1 MPGIFVPFPTC
12 SGKLDW
18 ITWNKLF
25 PCETKDFSK
34 LSFKCFSSGASLFSF
49 NFLETKKAS
58 PKVGGMVKVE
68 GAETRHTLPSLS

>member
-18 ITWNKLF
+18 ITWNKRF
-25 PCETKDFSK
+25 SCETKDFS
-34 LSFKCFSSGASLFSF
+34 FGAGLFSF

-68 GAETRHTLPSLS
+68 GGETRHILPSSS